1 MTLIERLK
9 PAAPRFALLFISGIM
24 WSVVGLL
31 LCRLAISWYLS
42 LGFSQNL
49 FWFLLSIPLALAIYL
64 FGFSRLARVNIPRI
78 QDLPPKPCIF
88 AFMQWWNYP
97 LVAFMISL
105 GIWMRHS
112 PIPKQYLGILY
123 FGIGAALFLASLL
136 YYWALIPGQPLYR
149 ELNFQA
155 AIHPNVDAALGH
167 NPESKISN
175 HQI

>member
-1 MTLIERLK
+1 MQIDRLK
-9 PAAPRFALLFISGIM
+9 PAAPRSILLLLSGIM

-31 LCRLAISWYLS
+31 LCRLAITWYIY
-42 LGFSQNL
+42 LGFNRSYI
-49 FWFLLSIPLALAIYL
+49 WFLLSFPLGIAIYY

-97 LVAFMISL
+97 LVIFMISL

-123 FGIGAALFLASLL
+123 FGIGGALFLAGLL
-136 YYWALIPGQPLYR
+136 YYWALMPGQPLYR
-149 ELNFQA
+149 ELNIQTSPS
-155 AIHPNVDAALGH
+155 PNVDAAYSH
-167 NPESKISN
+167 IPESKK
-175 HQI
+175 